1 MLANI
6 QVASFWDSH
15 GTKIELSGP
24 HAPWQNGTTERHAGL
39 IKLLV
44 RQFFEDTD
52 DELGPQVG
60 ANFPLVLDLLTA
72 RKNEAPGGANV
83 SDVSAYEA
91 FFGRRPQSAFLRDQ
105 AAPERPAPLSYDAE
119 LLELKA
125 LHDRIDRLLLFSRT
139 QALVRDALKKIAK
152 PDRGPSPHGWRVW
165 FFTSSSGKVKASGW
179 KGPALC

>member
-1 MLANI
+1 MD
-6 QVASFWDSH
+6 SFWDSH

-91 FFGRRPQSAFLRDQ
+91 FFGRRPQSAFLLSSMLC
-105 AAPERPAPLSYDAE
+105 PTPSGVRPP
-119 LLELKA
+119 KA
-125 LHDRIDRLLLFSRT
+125 KRHF
-139 QALVRDALKKIAK
+139 
-152 PDRGPSPHGWRVW
+152 PSPPPVANLSGANSLSRLSREPLAISRRVP
-165 FFTSSSGKVKASGW
+165 GGR
-179 KGPALC
+179 